1 MSTHFITPVRFVWL
15 VLVLALGLAACS
27 KAPTDDSVTQAIQAK
42 FYSDAQLKNES
53 IQISAVKGEVTLS
66 GPVSGDA
73 ARLQAYKLASET
85 PGVNKVVDSMQ
96 VAGIQTEPLQP
107 VGEAAVPKGQSLAK
121 TEGATPVAVPAKPAP
136 PQPKIVAVLAGT
148 EIRVQMIDS
157 INSKSSQ
164 PGSTFQASLY
174 APVTV
179 RNQVVVQKGA
189 DVYVK
194 LINAKSAG
202 HIKGSS
208 ELEVALDR
216 LVVQGKSIPLTS
228 STVKEAGGSRGKQTA
243 TRTAIGAGV
252 GALIGGIAGGGKGA
266 AIGAG
271 VGGGGAMAVQA
282 LTHGKEVRIPSE
294 TKLDFTLAEPFQLT
308 LQSTQAR

>member
-1 MSTHFITPVRFVWL
+1 MCKVTKIHLLDWLLLL
-15 VLVLALGLAACS
+15 VLVLGLAACS
-27 KAPTDDSVTQAIQAK
+27 KVPTDDSVTQAIQAK

-53 IQISAVKGEVTLS
+53 IQVSVAKGEVTLS

-96 VAGIQTEPLQP
+96 VAGMQTEPLQP
-107 VGEAAVPKGQSLAK
+107 IGEAALAKGQSLAK
-121 TEGATPVAVPAKPAP
+121 TEGAAPAAAPAKPALA
-136 PQPKIVAVLAGT
+136 QPKIVSVPAGT

-164 PGSTFQASLY
+164 PGSTFPASLY

-179 RNQVVVQKGA
+179 GNQVVVPKGA

-202 HIKGSS
+202 RIKGSS

-216 LVVQGKSIPLTS
+216 LVVQGKAVPLSS
-228 STVKEAGGSRGKQTA
+228 STVKEAGDSRGKQTA
-243 TRTAIGAGV
+243 KRTAVGAGV

-271 VGGGGAMAVQA
+271 VGGG
-282 LTHGKEVRIPSE
+282 
-294 TKLDFTLAEPFQLT
+294 EPW
-308 LQSTQAR
+308 RCRH